1 MIEYKHIR
9 EGKECVIWTRV
20 STKYQE
26 DNGGSLETQKEAC
39 EDYATRKDYIIVGY
53 FGGKHESAK
62 TPGKMV
68 NEMYNYVKKHKSIS
82 TILVSEFDRFSRAS
96 WQACK
101 MLDEIRQMGIIVIAV
116 KCGLSTE
123 TKEGM
128 MMAKNTLNLAEWD
141 NQNRTDK
148 FTDGR
153 ERCLKAGAWVEKVP
167 FGYYKVG
174 KSRDTFCY
182 LNENG
187 KLLRKAFKWKLA
199 GYANSEIVEKLS
211 AIGLK
216 TSRQNLHRI
225 LTNPFYAGKICHRYT
240 NYEMVDGNIEPAVK
254 YVDFLRIQEI
264 LSGRTGKYTHNK
276 HNPNLPLTRHVMCAV
291 DGKPFAS
298 YSKEKKSRN
307 AVHHYDYYKCS
318 KTGCKTNVTAREM
331 HEKYE
336 EVLRRYNL
344 PEEMLISFTSLIKE
358 LFITFSDELVAQRT
372 LLRKNLTAI
381 DNDNK
386 SASVRYA
393 ICKIDEE
400 SYEIAM
406 KEFNNRKD
414 LVTLELEKCDLKLSN
429 YEKKI
434 PMIIAT
440 ASDISSLWHK
450 ADLDSRRKIQNLV
463 FPEGILWDKQIG
475 NFRTVSRNKF
485 FDLMDRFSVNY
496 GEIKK
501 TTPASAVSL
510 YAIRDSNPGPID

>member
-153 ERCLKAGAWVEKVP
+153 ERCIKAGAWVEKVP
-167 FGYYKVG
+167 FGYNKIG
-174 KSRDTFCY
+174 KSRDTYCY
-182 LNENG
+182 LNDNG
-187 KLLRKAFKWKLA
+187 KLLRNAFKWKLA
-199 GYANSEIVEKLS
+199 GYSNSEILEKLA
-211 AIGLK
+211 AIGLV
-216 TSRQNLHRI
+216 TSKQNLHRI

-240 NYEMVDGNIEPAVK
+240 HFEVVDGNIEPAVT
-254 YVDFLRIQEI
+254 YADFLRVQDIM
-264 LSGRTGKYTHNK
+264 SGRTGKYTHNK
-276 HNPNLPLTRHVMCAV
+276 QNPNFPLTKHVMCFV

-298 YSKEKKSRN
+298 YTKEKKSRTT
-307 AVHHYDYYKCS
+307 VRYYDYYKCRE
-318 KTGCKTNVTAREM
+318 TGCKTNVTAKEM
-331 HEKYE
+331 HDKYE
-336 EVLRRYNL
+336 EMLNCFNL
-344 PEEMLISFTSLIKE
+344 PEELLMNFTSLIKE
-358 LFITFSDELVAQRT
+358 LFLKYSNELVSRRT
-372 LLRKNLTAI
+372 LLRRNMTEI
-381 DNDNK
+381 DNDIKN
-386 SASVRYA
+386 ARVRYA
-393 ICKIDEE
+393 TGKVDDGTFEA
-400 SYEIAM
+400 AM

-414 LVTLELEKCDLKLSN
+414 LVTLELEKCDLKISN

-434 PMIIAT
+434 PVIIAS
-440 ASDISSLWHK
+440 ASNISSLWHN
-450 ADLDSRRKIQNLV
+450 ADLESRRKIQNLV
-463 FPEGILWDKQIG
+463 FPDGIFWDKQIG
-475 NFRTVSRNKF
+475 NFRTVSRNEF
-485 FDLMDRFSVNY
+485 FDLMDRYSVNY

-501 TTPASAVSL
+501 TTPAGAVPL